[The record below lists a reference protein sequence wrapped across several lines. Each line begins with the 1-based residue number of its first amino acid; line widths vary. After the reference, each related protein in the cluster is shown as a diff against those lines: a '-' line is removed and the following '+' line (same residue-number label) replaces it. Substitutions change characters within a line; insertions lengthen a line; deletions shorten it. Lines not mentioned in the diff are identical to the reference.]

1 MLKSDHEK
9 VKLEDEPKIH
19 YGDGPCEIYIKS
31 VAGNIIKGPHLKRN
45 IYLQIMLISLSDLI
59 WRVFA
64 TIINLTNQKNKKL
77 NFFAGTILANIN
89 CNLRLPLDQ
98 ATYFNDIVIWFN
110 CADKIVYREKNMLF
124 CRCLYLQKQNHVVC
138 INKSTIVI
146 VYSSLYFVSGIFFHL
161 SCLLKCFCC

>member
-31 VAGNIIKGPHLKRN
+31 VAANIIKGPHLKRN

-89 CNLRLPLDQ
+89 CNLRLPYGLI
-98 ATYFNDIVIWFN
+98 ALIKLYTEKKTCYFVDAYICKN
-110 CADKIVYREKNMLF
+110 KIMLF
-124 CRCLYLQKQNHVVC
+124 A
-138 INKSTIVI
+138 
-146 VYSSLYFVSGIFFHL
+146 
-161 SCLLKCFCC
+161 